1 MRGSRQERAQR
12 NVIRRLL
19 ERGPAL
25 SDEKGVGLVESLLA
39 VAIVG
44 VALVAFLA
52 AMSTGSMAVATA
64 DKRVTAE
71 NLAWSQM
78 ENSLGQVY
86 AASYSTITEP
96 SGYAIAITVSGVD
109 GRDQNEIQKITV
121 GVGYVGGTVS
131 AEAFKV
137 NR

>member
-1 MRGSRQERAQR
+1 MRGSRQERARR

-19 ERGPAL
+19 ERGPDL

-78 ENSLGQVY
+78 EDSLGQSY

-96 SGYAIAITVSGVD
+96 AGYAITVTISGVD

-121 GVGYVGGTVS
+121 DVDYDGGTVS

-137 NR
+137 SR

>member
-19 ERGPAL
+19 WRGPAL

-64 DKRVTAE
+64 DRRVTAE

-78 ENSLGQVY
+78 EDTLGQAY

-96 SGYAIAITVSGVD
+96 AGYAIAITVSGVD

-121 GVGYVGGTVS
+121 EVDHDGGAVT

>member
-78 ENSLGQVY
+78 ENSLGQAY

-109 GRDQNEIQKITV
+109 GRDQNEIQKLTV
-121 GVGYVGGTVS
+121 GVGYDSGTVS